1 MIENIYSYLGLK
13 IYVYYT
19 IINIVKVI
27 NKKNKSLLIIIPA
40 RLDSTRLSKKLIRK
54 ISGVPMIL
62 RVAQSAINTNLGD
75 VIVATDSKQIQ
86 NLCKKQK
93 VDSIITPTDIK
104 SGTDRVYYAY
114 EKLRKKYDLIINLQG
129 DLPIFTKEILE
140 KTVSLFDDKKT
151 EIGSAVCDL
160 HTSERKDKNVVK
172 ARVSLDRKNEGFAI
186 DFCRKIKNKDFFY
199 HHIGL
204 YVYSHESLKKFVK
217 LSQSENEIKRKLEQ
231 MRAMDNNIKIKLVK
245 VKEIPPSVDT
255 LEDLKKIR
263 LLFRKNK

>member
-1 MIENIYSYLGLK
+1 M
-13 IYVYYT
+13 
-19 IINIVKVI
+19 I

-40 RLDSTRLSKKLIRK
+40 RLDSTRLRKKLIRK

-62 RVAQSAINTNLGD
+62 RVAQSATKTNLGD

-114 EKLRKKYDLIINLQG
+114 EKLRKKYDLIVNLQG
-129 DLPIFTKEILE
+129 DLPIFNLE
-140 KTVSLFDDKKT
+140 VLKKTVNLFNDKKT
-151 EIGSAVCDL
+151 EIGSAICDL
-160 HTSERKDKNVVK
+160 HTGEFKDKNIVK
-172 ARVSLDRKNEGFAI
+172 AKVILDSNNEGFAI
-186 DFCRKIKNKDFFY
+186 DFCRIIENKEFFY

-204 YVYSHESLKKFVK
+204 YIYSHDSLKKFIK

-231 MRAMDNNIKIKLVK
+231 MRAMDNNMKIKLVK

>member
-1 MIENIYSYLGLK
+1 M
-13 IYVYYT
+13 
-19 IINIVKVI
+19 I

-86 NLCKKQK
+86 NLCKKHK
-93 VDSIITPTDIK
+93 VNSFITPTDIK

-114 EKLRKKYDLIINLQG
+114 EKLKKKYDLIVNLQG
-129 DLPIFTKEILE
+129 DLPIFNEEVLE
-140 KTVSLFDDKKT
+140 KTVSLFKDKKT

-160 HTSERKDKNVVK
+160 KASEFQDKNIVK
-172 ARVSLDRKNEGFAI
+172 AKVLFEKNNEGFAI
-186 DFCRKIKNKDFFY
+186 DFCRVVENQEFFY

-204 YVYSHESLKKFVK
+204 YIYTHDSLKKFIK
-217 LSQSENEIKRKLEQ
+217 LQQSRNELKRNLEQ
-231 MRAMDNNIKIKLVK
+231 MRAMDNNIKIKLAK
-245 VKEIPPSVDT
+245 VNEIPPSVDT

-263 LLFRKNK
+263 LLFRKNKQ

>member
-1 MIENIYSYLGLK
+1 M
-13 IYVYYT
+13 
-19 IINIVKVI
+19 I

-40 RLDSTRLSKKLIRK
+40 RLDSTRLRKKLIRK

-62 RVAQSAINTNLGD
+62 RVAQSAIKTNLGD

-114 EKLRKKYDLIINLQG
+114 EKLRKKYDLIVNLQG
-129 DLPIFTKEILE
+129 DLPIFNLE
-140 KTVSLFDDKKT
+140 VLKKTVNLFNDKKT
-151 EIGSAVCDL
+151 EIGSAICDL
-160 HTSERKDKNVVK
+160 HTGEFKDKNIVK
-172 ARVSLDRKNEGFAI
+172 AKVILDSNNEGFAI
-186 DFCRKIKNKDFFY
+186 DFCRIIENKEFFY

-204 YVYSHESLKKFVK
+204 YIYSHDSLKKFIK

-231 MRAMDNNIKIKLVK
+231 MRAMDNNMKIKLVK

>member
-1 MIENIYSYLGLK
+1 
-13 IYVYYT
+13 
-19 IINIVKVI
+19 VI

-40 RLDSTRLSKKLIRK
+40 RLDSTRLRKKLIRK

-62 RVAQSAINTNLGD
+62 RVAQSATKTNLGD

-114 EKLRKKYDLIINLQG
+114 EKLRKKYDLIVNLQG
-129 DLPIFTKEILE
+129 DLPIFNLE
-140 KTVSLFDDKKT
+140 VLKKTVNLFNDKKT

-160 HTSERKDKNVVK
+160 HTGEFKDKNIVK
-172 ARVSLDRKNEGFAI
+172 AKVILDSNNEGFAI
-186 DFCRKIKNKDFFY
+186 DFCRIIENKEFFY

-204 YVYSHESLKKFVK
+204 YIYSHDSLKKFIK

-231 MRAMDNNIKIKLVK
+231 MRAMDNNMKIKLVK
-245 VKEIPPSVDT
+245 VKEIPPSVDS
-255 LEDLKKIR
+255 LDDLKKIR

>member
-1 MIENIYSYLGLK
+1 M
-13 IYVYYT
+13 
-19 IINIVKVI
+19 I

-62 RVAQSAINTNLGD
+62 RVAQSATNTNLGD
-75 VIVATDSKQIQ
+75 VIVATDSKQIH
-86 NLCKKQK
+86 NLCQKQN

-114 EKLRKKYDLIINLQG
+114 EKLKKKYDLIVNLQG
-129 DLPIFTKEILE
+129 DLPIFNLE
-140 KTVSLFDDKKT
+140 VLKKTVNLFNDKKT
-151 EIGSAVCDL
+151 EIGSAICDL
-160 HTSERKDKNVVK
+160 HTGEFKDKNIVK
-172 ARVSLDRKNEGFAI
+172 AKVILDSNNEGFAI
-186 DFCRKIKNKDFFY
+186 DFCRIIENKEFFY

-204 YVYSHESLKKFVK
+204 YIYSHDSLKKFIK

-231 MRAMDNNIKIKLVK
+231 MRAMDNNMKIKLVK

>member
-1 MIENIYSYLGLK
+1 M
-13 IYVYYT
+13 
-19 IINIVKVI
+19 I

-40 RLDSTRLSKKLIRK
+40 RLDSTRLRKKLIRK

-62 RVAQSAINTNLGD
+62 RVAQSATKTNLGD

-114 EKLRKKYDLIINLQG
+114 EKLRKKYDLIVNLQG
-129 DLPIFTKEILE
+129 DLPIFNLE
-140 KTVSLFDDKKT
+140 VLKKTVNLFNDKKT

-160 HTSERKDKNVVK
+160 HTGEFKDKNIVK
-172 ARVSLDRKNEGFAI
+172 AKVILDSNNEGFAI
-186 DFCRKIKNKDFFY
+186 DFCRIIENKEFFY

-204 YVYSHESLKKFVK
+204 YIYSHDSLKKFIK

-231 MRAMDNNIKIKLVK
+231 MRAMDNNMKIKLVK
-245 VKEIPPSVDT
+245 VKEIPPSVDS
-255 LEDLKKIR
+255 LDDLKKIR

>member
-1 MIENIYSYLGLK
+1 
-13 IYVYYT
+13 
-19 IINIVKVI
+19 VI

-40 RLDSTRLSKKLIRK
+40 RLDSTRLRKKLIRK

-62 RVAQSAINTNLGD
+62 RVAQSATKTNLGD

-114 EKLRKKYDLIINLQG
+114 EKLRKKYDLIVNLQG
-129 DLPIFTKEILE
+129 DLPIFNLE
-140 KTVSLFDDKKT
+140 VLKKTVNLFNDKKT
-151 EIGSAVCDL
+151 EIGSAICDL
-160 HTSERKDKNVVK
+160 HTGEFKDKNIVK
-172 ARVSLDRKNEGFAI
+172 AKVILDSNNEGFAI
-186 DFCRKIKNKDFFY
+186 DFCRIIENKEFFY

-204 YVYSHESLKKFVK
+204 YIYSHDSLKKFIK

-231 MRAMDNNIKIKLVK
+231 MRAMDNNMKIKLVK

-255 LEDLKKIR
+255 LDDLKKIR

>member
-1 MIENIYSYLGLK
+1 M
-13 IYVYYT
+13 
-19 IINIVKVI
+19 I

-40 RLDSTRLSKKLIRK
+40 RLDSKRLSKKLIRK

-62 RVAQSAINTNLGD
+62 RVAQSATNTNLGD

-114 EKLRKKYDLIINLQG
+114 EKLRKKYDLIVNLQG
-129 DLPIFTKEILE
+129 DLPIFNLE
-140 KTVSLFDDKKT
+140 VLKKTVNLFNDKKT

-160 HTSERKDKNVVK
+160 HTGEFKDKNIVK
-172 ARVSLDRKNEGFAI
+172 AKVILDRNNEGFAI
-186 DFCRKIKNKDFFY
+186 DFCRIIENNEFFY

-204 YVYSHESLKKFVK
+204 YIYSHDSLKKFIE

-231 MRAMDNNIKIKLVK
+231 MRAMDNNMKIKLVK

-255 LEDLKKIR
+255 LDDLKKIR

>member
-1 MIENIYSYLGLK
+1 
-13 IYVYYT
+13 
-19 IINIVKVI
+19 VI

-62 RVAQSAINTNLGD
+62 RVAQSATNTNLGD
-75 VIVATDSKQIQ
+75 VIVATDSKQIH
-86 NLCKKQK
+86 NLCQKQN

-114 EKLRKKYDLIINLQG
+114 EKLKKKYDLILNLQG
-129 DLPIFTKEILE
+129 DLPIFTKEVLE
-140 KTVSLFDDKKT
+140 KTVCLFNDKKT

-160 HTSERKDKNVVK
+160 HVSELEDKNIVK
-172 ARVSLDRKNEGFAI
+172 AKILFENNNEGFAI
-186 DFCRKIKNKDFFY
+186 DFCRVIKSQKSFY

-204 YVYSHESLKKFVK
+204 YIYTHDSLKKFVK
-217 LSQSENEIKRKLEQ
+217 LKQSKNELKRNLEQ
-231 MRAMDNNIKIKLVK
+231 MRAMDNKMRIKLVK
-245 VKEIPPSVDT
+245 VKEVPPSVDT
-255 LEDLKKIR
+255 FEDLQKIR

>member
-1 MIENIYSYLGLK
+1 M
-13 IYVYYT
+13 
-19 IINIVKVI
+19 I

-40 RLDSTRLSKKLIRK
+40 RLDSTRLRKKLIRK

-62 RVAQSAINTNLGD
+62 RVAQSATNTNLGD
-75 VIVATDSKQIQ
+75 VIVATDSKQIH
-86 NLCKKQK
+86 NLCQKQN

-114 EKLRKKYDLIINLQG
+114 EKLKKKYDLIVNLQG
-129 DLPIFTKEILE
+129 DLPIFNLE
-140 KTVSLFDDKKT
+140 VLKKTVNLFNDKKT
-151 EIGSAVCDL
+151 EIGSAICDL
-160 HTSERKDKNVVK
+160 HTGEFKDKNIVK
-172 ARVSLDRKNEGFAI
+172 AKVILDSNNEGFAI
-186 DFCRKIKNKDFFY
+186 DFCRIIENKEFFY

-204 YVYSHESLKKFVK
+204 YIYSHDSLKKFIK

-231 MRAMDNNIKIKLVK
+231 MRAMDNNMKIKLVK

-255 LEDLKKIR
+255 LDDLKKIR

>member
-1 MIENIYSYLGLK
+1 M
-13 IYVYYT
+13 
-19 IINIVKVI
+19 I

-40 RLDSTRLSKKLIRK
+40 RLDSTRLRKKLIRK

-62 RVAQSAINTNLGD
+62 RVAQSATNTNLGD

-114 EKLRKKYDLIINLQG
+114 EKLRKKYDLIVNLQG
-129 DLPIFTKEILE
+129 DLPIFNLE
-140 KTVSLFDDKKT
+140 VLKKTVNLFNDKKT

-160 HTSERKDKNVVK
+160 HTGEFKDKNIVK
-172 ARVSLDRKNEGFAI
+172 AKVILDSNNEGFAI
-186 DFCRKIKNKDFFY
+186 DFCRIIENKEFFY

-204 YVYSHESLKKFVK
+204 YIYSHDSLKKFIK

-231 MRAMDNNIKIKLVK
+231 MRAMDNNMKIKLVK
-245 VKEIPPSVDT
+245 VKEIPPSVDS